1 MNLDDSKN
9 DSRKILPKIKWEVKE
24 KKNPTFT
31 QKEPSSESFST
42 IRAKREIFL
51 KSPKIFFKRSPTNY
65 HLIKL
70 DKLTKASLNINN
82 SESQNIYTPIN
93 NSNNKIELVNPKK
106 RDIIES
112 EFPLILNNRNNQL
125 PKSNTNDQLDQNVLN
140 MNDIY
145 RINHINK
152 KNGNKSAI
160 ISNKLIA
167 NRLLSVKLS
176 NRDKNIPKRY
186 LIRNKNYGLSYSPS
200 SAYISFSN
208 ETQKNNNTNI
218 HNSFKNNE
226 TKLLP
231 LSLKEKN
238 VDIQA
243 LFISKL
249 NMKSISE
256 TKRSKRFK
264 KIKYVKKWDL
274 PKSFSFNKIAGRQ
287 KEIKNPL
294 KLKYMERFFEYTPN
308 YDSILCNN
316 NKAYV
321 KYNPD
326 LKKNFKYYK
335 INNTRKYVFNRLNI
349 MNNPGNNYNIINLIL
364 NEQKEKEQ
372 RKYEKKFLDKIL
384 NEFIHYHKKNKEL
397 DE

>member
-186 LIRNKNYGLSYSPS
+186 LIRNKHYGLSYSPS

-384 NEFIHYHKKNKEL
+384 DEFIHYHKKNKEL